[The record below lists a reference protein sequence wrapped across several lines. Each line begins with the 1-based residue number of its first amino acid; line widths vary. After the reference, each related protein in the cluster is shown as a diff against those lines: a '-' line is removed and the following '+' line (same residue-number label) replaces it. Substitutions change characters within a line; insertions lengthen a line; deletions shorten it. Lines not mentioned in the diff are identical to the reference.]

1 MDLDALDSETGG
13 PMRVRHG
20 KHIVTLA
27 PATEM
32 SWRVVMTVAVD
43 PYQFGQRVWPITH
56 RLTFRSLKRVQAAW
70 RKHNGLP
77 GPDQCSRLAYMVDRY
92 FKGIE
97 YDLRNHL
104 HLSLGEI
111 WRARRWRELL
121 VYIDTL
127 PTNSH
132 MHRLLTSDEE
142 YMERILTSKDA
153 QRDDERSGRPSMAD
167 WSLTNSLLAQ
177 LIDAVR
183 QNTQITMAAAG
194 SKQSLNLQPAPR
206 PWTAA
211 DKVNH
216 RIEQRKH
223 EEMVSMLIPG
233 R

>member
-1 MDLDALDSETGG
+1 MDVDLLDAEVGG
-13 PMRVRHG
+13 PMGVLHLG
-20 KHIVTLA
+20 EVITL
-27 PATEM
+27 PAATDLH
-32 SWRVVMTVAVD
+32 WTQVMLAATNIWKFMATCWQ
-43 PYQFGQRVWPITH
+43 PAR
-56 RLTFRSLKRVQAAW
+56 RLSYIDLQLLWEAW

-77 GPDQCSRLAYMVDRY
+77 GPDQCNRLAYMVDRY

-104 HLSLGEI
+104 QLSLGEL

-121 VYIDTL
+121 GYIDML

-142 YMERILTSKDA
+142 YMERVLTSKA
-153 QRDDERSGRPSMAD
+153 ERDDERAGKPSMAD

-183 QNTQITMAAAG
+183 QNTQITVSASG

-211 DKVNH
+211 DKVNY